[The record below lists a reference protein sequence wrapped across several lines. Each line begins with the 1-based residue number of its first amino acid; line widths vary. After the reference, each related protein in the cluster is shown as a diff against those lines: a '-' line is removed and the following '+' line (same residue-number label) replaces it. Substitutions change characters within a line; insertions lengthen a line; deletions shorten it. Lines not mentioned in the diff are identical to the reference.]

1 MIRYET
7 GFQAVPISAAYESIC
22 LYPRLP
28 RHDRPEKQGVLRIPG
43 IINSLIVME
52 TLFYKIPPN
61 LPLPKGGIIPLF
73 GKEGRG
79 EIF

>member
-1 MIRYET
+1 MT
-7 GFQAVPISAAYESIC
+7 
-22 LYPRLP
+22 
-28 RHDRPEKQGVLRIPG
+28 
-43 IINSLIVME
+43 

-73 GKEGRG
+73 GKEGFG